1 MVIMPKTR
9 NSIFFLGLLSAFS
22 LVTFDLYQPSL
33 PYITNYFET
42 THSIGQLTLSIY
54 LFVFGI
60 TQLFWGPLIDHFG
73 RRRLL
78 PGSLLLALIGSLI
91 CALAPNIGFLIVGRA
106 LQGFALCCSNLIAFS
121 TSRDF
126 DDEVERAKI
135 LSYISMIVSASPIL
149 APVLGSIIFT
159 YMGWQSNFILM
170 AGMALLLILKSKK
183 SLIESPF
190 WTPPQKQFNIKRII
204 KDYKKIVAKPSMWS
218 AALIM
223 MFSFTAVMLTVV
235 NSSYLIINVLGFSP
249 LAFGIIFIF
258 NGLNIIVGNYVGI
271 WLRERFNM
279 TKTIFMGNWLIVL
292 GGVAML
298 FCSKQYGFSLIALSF
313 ALVCNLGISVSA
325 APTMSLALSEFKE
338 KAGMATAFV
347 STIRLLGSSILSMVT
362 GYLLVKNL
370 DALPIGLIVCGLGAL
385 YYSWQFKRQITP
397 ADDEE
402 MDGLQAKA

>member
-1 MVIMPKTR
+1 MNIMPKPR

-33 PYITNYFET
+33 PYITHYFET
-42 THSIGQLTLSIY
+42 THSLSQLTLSIY

-60 TQLFWGPLIDHFG
+60 TQLFWGPMIDHFG

-78 PGSLLLALIGSLI
+78 PGSLLLALVGSLI
-91 CALAPNIGFLIVGRA
+91 CALAPNISVLVLGRA

-126 DDEVERAKI
+126 EDALERAKV
-135 LSYISMIVSASPIL
+135 LSYISMIVSASPIF
-149 APVLGSIIFT
+149 APVLGSLIFE
-159 YMGWQSNFILM
+159 YLGWQCNFILM
-170 AGMALLLILKSKK
+170 AGLALLLFIQARR

-190 WTPPQKQFNIKRII
+190 WTPPKSAFNIKSIVE
-204 KDYKKIVAKPSMWS
+204 DYKAILAKPSIWS
-218 AALIM
+218 AAMIM
-223 MFSFTAVMLTVV
+223 MFSFTAVMLTII
-235 NSSYLIINVLGFSP
+235 NSTYLIIDVLGFST

-279 TKTIFMGNWLIVL
+279 TSTIFMGNWLIIL
-292 GGVAML
+292 GGAAML
-298 FCSKQYGFSLIALSF
+298 FSSRMYGFSLIALSF
-313 ALVCNLGISVSA
+313 SLICNLGISVSA

-338 KAGMATAFV
+338 KAGMATAFI
-347 STIRLLGSSILSMVT
+347 SSIRLFGASLLSMIT

-370 DALPIGLIVCGLGAL
+370 DTLPMGLIGCGIGAL
-385 YYSWQFKRQITP
+385 YYSWLFKRQITP
-397 ADDEE
+397 TDTE
-402 MDGLQAKA
+402 MDGLQANA